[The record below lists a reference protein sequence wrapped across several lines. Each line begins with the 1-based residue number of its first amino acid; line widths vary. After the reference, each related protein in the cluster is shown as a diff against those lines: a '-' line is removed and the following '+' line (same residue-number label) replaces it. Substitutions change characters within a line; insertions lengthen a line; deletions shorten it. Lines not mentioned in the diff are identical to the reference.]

1 VSESIFRGLFVGL
14 TEYLS
19 ATKVVW
25 ADDTA
30 GVAEMVATLARHSG
44 IIGLDIETA
53 KADPHHPMA
62 GLVPAVSRISTVQL
76 AADIQGE
83 RVCWVVDAL
92 GLGVQWLNDLRA
104 CRFVIHNLAFEMDHL
119 QHAGVMLDVE
129 RCDCTL
135 LMARIYRG
143 AAGGLSLLEVAAE
156 ALDLQLDK
164 TLQTSDW
171 SQRPLTPEQ
180 VEYAAGD
187 AVAVLDLMP
196 LMERAYFEQAPEYKS
211 TYEFI
216 RSLVPPTVSHQL
228 LGVRLD
234 TDAHQQVVQQWQQ
247 MRDEAQAQLAEQGL
261 LIPAGKDA
269 FKRADV
275 QAYLKGR
282 LSEQQ
287 LEQWPR
293 TKTGGLS
300 TSAKEIAAAPG
311 ADQVSAL
318 TQWAKHATL
327 LANFGPKLQHLAV
340 DGILYPRY
348 RVAGMAGGR
357 WTATEPNF
365 QNQPRQGLK
374 HCYRP
379 VNAGWLF
386 VAADLAQVELRV
398 AGLISQDE
406 AIMQA
411 YADGQDLHTLM
422 AERMVER
429 MSPTALDAQLAAA
442 GGDRKAMMKRLRQ
455 GAKGINFGLLY
466 GSGWAGLQRYALQ
479 TYGVEFS
486 DDEAQAFHALFHES
500 YPQLSEWQQLI
511 VAYAREQ
518 YGVESTW
525 CRLPRFFTEG
535 SFYKKGTFSDV
546 FTEPM
551 NHPVQSTA
559 WEIMALAIRYVH
571 QHANPQHVR
580 VSHHVYDELVLQ
592 VHPDHVKDAA
602 RLMLAGFEHGYQT
615 VFPDAPVNNI
625 AEAGWGET
633 WADCSRED
641 HIILL

>member
-1 VSESIFRGLFVGL
+1 MTVSEYLATVRINWVDTVDGL
-14 TEYLS
+14 
-19 ATKVVW
+19 
-25 ADDTA
+25 
-30 GVAEMVATLARHSG
+30 AEMAATLARHAG
-44 IIGLDIETA
+44 IVGLDIETA
-53 KADPHHPMA
+53 KALPGHPMA
-62 GLVPAVSRISTVQL
+62 GLVPAASRISTVQL

-92 GLGVQWLNDLRA
+92 GLGVQWMQQLQA
-104 CRFVIHNLAFEMDHL
+104 CRFIVHNLAFELDHL
-119 QHAGVMLDVE
+119 QHAGVVLDIE
-129 RCDCTL
+129 RCECTM
-135 LMARIYRG
+135 LMARVYRG
-143 AAGGLSLLEVAAE
+143 ADGGLSLAEVANE

-171 SQRPLTPEQ
+171 FARPLTPEQ
-180 VEYAAGD
+180 LQYAAGD

-196 LMERAYFEQAPEYKS
+196 AMERAYFDQAPEYRA

-216 RSLVPPTVSHQL
+216 RSLVAPTVTHQQ

-234 TDAHQQVVQQWQQ
+234 TGAHNQVVQQWQQ
-247 MRDEAQAQLAEQGL
+247 IRDDAQAQLAEQGL
-261 LIPAGKDA
+261 HIPQGKDA
-269 FKRADV
+269 FKRDDI
-275 QAYLKGR
+275 QAYLRGR
-282 LSEQQ
+282 LNEEQ
-287 LEQWPR
+287 LNQWPR
-293 TKTGGLS
+293 TKTGNLS

-311 ADQVSAL
+311 AEQIAAL

-340 DGILYPRY
+340 DGTLYPRY

-379 VNAGWLF
+379 VQEGWLF

-398 AGLISQDE
+398 AGLISQDA

-422 AERMVER
+422 AQRMAAR
-429 MSPTALDAQLAAA
+429 MSPSALDAQLAAA

-479 TYGVEFS
+479 TYGVAFS
-486 DDEAQAFHALFHES
+486 DEEAQAFHALFHES
-500 YPQLSEWQQLI
+500 YPQLSQWQQLI
-511 VAYAREQ
+511 VAHAREQ

-525 CRLPRFFTEG
+525 CRLPRFFSES
-535 SFYKKGTFSDV
+535 SFYKKGGFSDV

-571 QHANPQHVR
+571 QHADPRHVR
-580 VSHHVYDELVLQ
+580 ISHHVYDELVLQ
-592 VHPDHVKDAA
+592 VHPDHVLPAA
-602 RLMLAGFEHGYQT
+602 RLMMAGFVHGYRT
-615 VFPDAPVNNI
+615 VFPDAPVNSV

-633 WADCSRED
+633 WADCSLESHVIRGTSETTAA
-641 HIILL
+641 